1 MTENIPKI
9 KEVSIKKFETP
20 DGKQFNTELEALHH
34 IKTLETKVYVL
45 VKCVTG
51 IKDQFYVD
59 GVYEDYDTAEN
70 QKQVLSELFKEDVV
84 YRIEECKF
92 FKKEINIGKFYTDNM
107 PKINSGMVTLAETSK
122 AYVST
127 VGTKLQNFAE
137 DATAI
142 FTKKIN

>member
-45 VKCVTG
+45 VKCVVG
-51 IKDQFYVD
+51 IGNSILIE
-59 GVYEDYDTAEN
+59 GVYEDYETAIA
-70 QKQVLSELFKEDVV
+70 QKDAMQSFSQSDVNYYV
-84 YRIEECKF
+84 QEKDF

-127 VGTKLQNFAE
+127 VGTKLQDFAA

>member
-9 KEVSIKKFETP
+9 KEITIKKFETP

-51 IKDQFYVD
+51 IKDQFYVE

-70 QKQVLSELFKEDVV
+70 QKQVLSELFKEYVV

-92 FKKEINIGKFYTDNM
+92 SKKEINIGKFYIDNM
-107 PKINSGMVTLAETSK
+107 PRINSEMIDTISETSK

-142 FTKKIN
+142 FTKK

>member
-45 VKCVTG
+45 VKCVVSIG
-51 IKDQFYVD
+51 NSILIE
-59 GVYEDYDTAEN
+59 GVYEDYETAIA
-70 QKQVLSELFKEDVV
+70 QKDAMQRFSQSDVNYYV
-84 YRIEECKF
+84 QEKDF

-107 PKINSGMVTLAETSK
+107 PKINSGMIATISETSK

-142 FTKKIN
+142 FTKK

>member
-9 KEVSIKKFETP
+9 KEITIKKFETL

-45 VKCVTG
+45 KKIVSG
-51 IKDQFYVD
+51 IKDQFYVE

-70 QKQVLSELFKEDVV
+70 QKQVLNELFKEDVV

-92 FKKEINIGKFYTDNM
+92 FKKERTYMDFYIDNM
-107 PKINSGMVTLAETSK
+107 TKINSKMMSTLSETSK
-122 AYVST
+122 EYVSI
-127 VGTKLQNFAE
+127 VGTKLQDFSTDE
-137 DATAI
+137 TAML
-142 FTKKIN
+142 TKK

>member
-20 DGKQFNTELEALHH
+20 DWKQFNTELEALHH

-45 VKCVTG
+45 VKCVVG
-51 IKDQFYVD
+51 IGNSILIE
-59 GVYEDYDTAEN
+59 GVYEDYETAIA
-70 QKQVLSELFKEDVV
+70 QKDAMQSFSQSDVNYYV
-84 YRIEECKF
+84 QEKDF
-92 FKKEINIGKFYTDNM
+92 FKKEINIGKFYIDNM
-107 PKINSGMVTLAETSK
+107 PKINSGMMSTLSEASK

-137 DATAI
+137 DST
-142 FTKKIN
+142 TLLKK